1 MHASLFS
8 LFFFFPVNEFLK
20 LEGPVLLEMR
30 IKHLI
35 KEKHIEKAAS
45 LAKACSNHPELR
57 AKSSFKQTYLVCL
70 TAVAQQDQLMQE
82 ISEIDCKDALE
93 MICNLESDGDEKA
106 ALNLC
111 TAFLTRQLL
120 QGDMYC
126 AWELTLFWSK
136 LQQRT
141 EPSTQVF
148 LDHCRQ
154 LSQLSKTVYHIFF
167 LIKVI
172 QSEVE
177 DMGLAVCIEL
187 CIRALRMESSENP
200 NMKATICKT
209 ISCLLPDDL
218 EVKRACQL
226 TEFLLEPKVESYYA
240 VETLYNEPDQK
251 FEVDSLPVPNSLRCE
266 LLLVFKTQWPFDPEF
281 WDWKTLKRHCLE
293 LMGEEASIVSSIDEL
308 NDSEA
313 FEQLE
318 DDNGGKVP
326 VEESGGLADCFYDTT
341 NVLNEMADEKQ
352 KKREIKKLREKGFI
366 SARFR
371 NWQAYMQ
378 YCVLCD
384 KEFLGHRIVRH
395 AQKHVKDGV
404 YSCPI
409 CGENFDQKEL
419 FVPHVTSHVKQS
431 CKERLAAMKQ
441 SRTLGKSTKLPNSNT
456 ALQKVKAADKP
467 DRPKKKNGPHS
478 HDIVVFNDKDAS
490 ESDGKGQHS
499 RPDLSVHRV
508 DYREEYTCPVTNCRK
523 GFKYFKNL
531 IAHVRGHKNSEEAKR
546 FLEMQSKKVVCQ
558 YCRRQF
564 VSVAHLNDHLQ
575 MHCGVKPYICIQ
587 LNCKSRFLTN
597 PELLVHRKEHVVFK
611 AKCMFPDCGRIF
623 YEAYMLYD
631 HEAQHYNTFTCKF
644 PACGKIF
651 HSQSKLDLHQ
661 EDHVAQQKTPC
672 NEDQAALQ
680 DPDLPEL
687 PDKNSDPSHA
697 PLLEPNLAK
706 LIAPNQIKLELPDSD
721 PNQIKLEL
729 PDPSQSQLPYS
740 NQITLPG
747 PTQTQCELEISCPNL
762 TPLQDPTPVMNNCP
776 QGVQVNVEQK
786 GAVAIINCKD
796 SILVCASSQNSL
808 PVMGV
813 SSDVCVPASSE
824 HLELQPVQQPPPL
837 HRNGLP
843 AELKE
848 SQLLDMLTGTLEEK
862 PTKLLHIKVET
873 PSNEEIMPEQPP
885 KPAGDV
891 VPNCN
896 ALSVRM
902 PDGNNILSPS
912 VHPQSVTKK
921 QVKVTSQVKVG
932 ERFNCTF
939 ENCTRNY
946 SSSKSVNKHMKAVHP
961 EYHAALKL
969 ARKSKSLRKN
979 NRKNAL
985 QTQEDKTQS
994 MKTQTLLFP
1003 YQTGSVAAT
1012 VSTPALSS
1020 HSGTLTTQVLPT
1032 QIENVVNPI
1041 LLSQIAEVS
1050 NQMLPLQTEHGAN
1063 PLLSLQMGH
1072 LHLSSSQ
1079 ITAANSVISPQ
1090 ISRGNTNNLV
1100 VNSQASV
1107 INPALSSQAVMF
1119 AEMQSGAN
1127 LMLSS
1132 QAESNCL
1139 PVLPSRLESGNI
1151 LNPRLT
1157 DDKNSVMS
1165 HHIDSNAH
1173 SVPPA
1178 HHIDINAHSVPP
1190 SHHIDSNAH
1199 SVHPANHIESNAH
1212 SVHPAQVQRSADS
1225 LLPLQLD
1232 CGSHIGESPT
1242 QGGSSHM
1249 AYSTMGS
1256 NNKPHVPSQVDSET
1270 NILLSQMDP
1279 SNPNLPSNMEG
1290 LSNALLP
1297 SVMDRATHPLLPS
1310 NLESFKNAGQLETAA
1325 NPLFLPQID
1334 ACSFPD
1340 FSSQGERVVNPQVE
1354 NVMKSI
1360 FTSQPESAQTAI
1372 AVQPLS
1378 VSPPKLEVKRTSKRT
1393 KWPAI
1398 VRDGKFIC
1406 SRCYREFAS
1415 PKSLGGH
1422 LSKRSHCK
1430 PLDEME
1436 TSGALQ
1442 QDGSSSFVANQINSS
1457 SVLNVQQQQLSA
1469 NFSPTVSFKDRA
1481 DRPLAIGNYPAEF
1494 LPSAIFPQVNGAVS
1508 NPNEGEP
1515 NSEMI
1520 KQALE
1525 TAGLSNLF
1533 ETSGILQQTLQNP
1546 CGPYPTN
1553 AHMPESTVIQHTGKS
1568 IKMKSE
1574 DAEIPLIHE
1583 TRNELT
1589 ACAANHF
1596 VKAEEPEFCADIFS
1610 DSVLSQI
1617 LAEHN
1622 SQISLNNLGAAHLS
1636 QMMRTDCQ
1644 SMKVEGNGD
1653 PQVNANDNL
1662 LAAMA
1667 NLTQHF
1673 MANQVLQIPASDP
1686 QHLVT
1691 NQGNPQDS
1699 APKVKN
1705 VKKKLRAQLLEKP
1718 HDLSRKSSG
1727 PAQDINLQGNGHLQ
1741 KIPSN
1746 LPQTSEAKHGSAFS
1760 KIQGVT
1766 GSDNRGDMN
1775 GLLSGTT
1782 QTEKLN
1788 SDINAS
1794 LSGQTSFNAPD
1805 TAFSNS
1811 CDSQKEDEEIME
1823 ILAALQ
1829 RLNLEKEN
1837 PTNDSPA
1844 VNSCSVTSMLD
1855 CNAVV
1860 LNEHPEAQHPDSTVT
1875 NEARPLESTSKP
1887 FVCENEGCPYSAM
1900 TKDAL
1905 YKHYYKVHNYTE
1917 DMMNEIRQ
1925 IQLKFAPFRCHI
1937 CNKTF
1942 TRNSNL
1948 KAHFQTVHRLMQN
1961 KMVKLKIKRPYSKK
1975 SRPGKTA
1982 TDKQP
1987 CMVDGQQKEF
1997 GPEPAESTLAFE
2009 KLKPT
2014 EGNSEKGMHPAV
2026 KESFKVTPTQVSCSL
2041 QDALNGQTSENVSNS
2056 VLVQPTLGQPT
2067 VVLVAAQ
2074 QPSAEYPTVGLPIA
2088 RQPAAQPSTVGQSV
2102 AGQPPVRSPVTTQAL
2117 AEPLVTTS
2125 SLAEPPV
2132 TIQSVAGQPPVGPPV
2147 TIQCVAEPPVTTQC
2161 VAEPP
2166 VTTQCVAEPPVT
2178 TQCVAEPPVTTQC
2191 VAEPPVTTLSVAEPP
2206 VTTLSVA
2213 EPPVTT
2219 LSVAEP
2225 PVTTLSVAEP
2235 PVTTLSVAEPPVT
2248 TLSVAEP
2255 PVTTLS
2261 VAEPPVTT
2269 LSVAEPPV
2277 TTLSVAE
2284 PPVTT
2289 LSVAEPPVTTLSVAE
2304 PPVTTLSVAEPPVT
2318 TLSVAEPP
2326 VTTLSVA
2333 EPPVTT
2339 LSVAEPPVTTLS
2351 VAEPPVMT
2359 QSLAE
2364 PPVTTQCVAEP
2375 PVTTLSV
2382 AEPPVTT
2389 QSVAEPLVM
2398 FQSLAE
2404 PRVTNLSVAEPPVMT
2419 QSLAEPPIVG
2429 QPTVGLPMMGLP
2441 IAGPPPM
2448 ELPVS
2453 GHTATGFPQPGPPSP
2468 GEPVTGKV
2476 KKPKGPK
2483 PKVPKP
2489 KVEKPKVKKPK
2500 KQPTPEVK
2508 KQKKPAANTSES
2520 SHSYSP
2526 YRPYRCVHQGCF
2538 AAFTIQ
2544 QNLIL
2549 HYRAVHQSD
2558 LPTFEQDNEEESAE
2572 IKEDLVEEMDQ
2583 ITEFRCQVKDCSRIF
2598 QEVPS
2603 LLQHYTQLHKFSL
2616 EKAGSLLSD
2625 MNLGRFR
2632 CKQPECKASF
2642 TAFWKYIGHLEVDH
2656 EPEKLFNNDGE
2667 EGVFRCDCEGCDC
2680 VYATRSNLLR
2690 HLFRKHKDSHK
2701 SHLIRPRQKMDRQ
2714 GSYSVNGDP
2723 SKKSKSAGGK
2733 GDNEKENWQN
2743 NKKSKISSAEERK
2756 SKKKKNDANK
2766 TVWIKSE
2773 KPPSLKTNGEALAMC
2788 TKKFSLQYP
2797 CMIKGCLSVVS
2808 SERNIFRHYK
2818 SHRLTDAFLLQ
2829 QGRDFIICKERSV
2842 PLKKSKSAGDDGEK
2856 SQEDQSE
2863 NSEEDLADAYPELCE
2878 TESSRLTSEKD
2889 DIAEHSKPFKKKRSA
2904 DDCSEPKLVWRRK
2917 RTIRQAFPDSVPL
2930 IKRKRG
2936 RPPLKG
2942 KRKEAMQ
2949 IRMKNKQV
2957 RKLKPEL
2964 YNQSNPCSGSESA
2977 AASCT
2982 VPVQKEQQH
2991 NNIDLSTFK
3000 PMGFEVSFLKFL
3012 EESADQ
3018 TKRKAK
3024 ENPPCEIAPK
3034 RKKYFPPKLGSLD
3047 CSESDLHI
3055 RTSGYHNLID
3065 FRNPLNLQCVK
3076 NVKIVVD
3083 RTFSEGAELLLKQLQ
3098 EMRPA
3103 VVLEKW

>member
-1 MHASLFS
+1 MADEEAEQDHSTEIGSADTIGALRERLQELATELTESREPAMHSASQYCQKFCQTLVEYAGRWKISEGPLPLVQVYMVAILSYAEARHQLSSECDNVS
-8 LFFFFPVNEFLK
+8 LVLERLALSCVELLLSLPEETPSHFWKEFQTSVQTAHNLLLENGSAELQMLCAIAQESGVWTNSALQCILSKEAPQEETVNEFLR

-45 LAKACSNHPELR
+45 LAKACSDHPEFR

-70 TAVAQQDQLMQE
+70 TAVAQQEQLMQE
-82 ISEIDCKDALE
+82 ISEVDCKDALE

-106 ALNLC
+106 ALALC

-148 LDHCRQ
+148 LDHCRR

-177 DMGLAVCIEL
+177 DVGLAVCIEL
-187 CIRALRMESSENP
+187 CIQALRMESTENP
-200 NMKATICKT
+200 NVKATICKT

-226 TEFLLEPKVESYYA
+226 TEFLLEPTVESYYA
-240 VETLYNEPDQK
+240 VETLYNEPDQR
-251 FEVDSLPVPNSLRCE
+251 FEVDNLPVPNSLRCE

-318 DDNGGKVP
+318 DDNGGKVQ
-326 VEESGGLADCFYDTT
+326 VEEFGGLADCFYDTP

-441 SRTLGKSTKLPNSNT
+441 SRTLGKPSKLPNSNT
-456 ALQKVKAADKP
+456 AHQKVKVAADKP
-467 DRPKKKNGPHS
+467 DNRPKKKNSPHS

-490 ESDGKGQHS
+490 EDDGQGQRS
-499 RPDLSVHRV
+499 KPDLSVHRV

-587 LNCKSRFLTN
+587 LHCKSSFLTN

-611 AKCMFPDCGRIF
+611 AKCMFPNCGRIF

-661 EDHVAQQKTPC
+661 EDHIAQQKTPC
-672 NEDQAALQ
+672 NEDQAAIQ
-680 DPDLPEL
+680 DPDLTEL
-687 PDKNSDPSHA
+687 PDKNPT
-697 PLLEPNLAK
+697 PLMDRGPCHTPLPETNLSK
-706 LIAPNQIKLELPDSD
+706 LID

-729 PDPSQSQLPYS
+729 PDTDQPFPD
-740 NQITLPG
+740 
-747 PTQTQCELEISCPNL
+747 PTQTQSELEMPCPSL
-762 TPLQDPTPVMNNCP
+762 TPLQDPTLVMNNCP

-786 GAVAIINCKD
+786 GTVAIIDCED
-796 SILVCASSQNSL
+796 SIHVCVSSQNSL
-808 PVMGV
+808 PVMGD
-813 SSDVCVPASSE
+813 SSDVCVPASCE
-824 HLELQPVQQPPPL
+824 HLELQPVQQPPL
-837 HRNGLP
+837 HRNGLS

-848 SQLLDMLTGTLEEK
+848 SQLPDMLTGALEEK
-862 PTKLLHIKVET
+862 PTELLPVKIEA
-873 PSNEEIMPEQPP
+873 PSNEEIRPEQPP
-885 KPAGDV
+885 KPTGDV
-891 VPNCN
+891 VPNCS
-896 ALSVRM
+896 ALSVRV
-902 PDGNNILSPS
+902 PDGKNILSPS
-912 VHPQSVTKK
+912 VDPQAATER
-921 QVKVTSQVKVG
+921 QVNVASQVKVV
-932 ERFNCTF
+932 ERFSCTF
-939 ENCTRNY
+939 ETCTRNY
-946 SSSKSVNKHMKAVHP
+946 SSSRSVSKHMKAVHP

-979 NRKNAL
+979 NRKSAL
-985 QTQEDKTQS
+985 QTQEDKTQG
-994 MKTQTLLFP
+994 MKTQTPLFP
-1003 YQTGSVAAT
+1003 YQTGNVAAT
-1012 VSTPALSS
+1012 VSTPAFSS
-1020 HSGTLTTQVLPT
+1020 HSGTLTTQVFPT

-1041 LLSQIAEVS
+1041 LLSQMAEVS
-1050 NQMLPLQTEHGAN
+1050 NQMLPLQTERGAN
-1063 PLLSLQMGH
+1063 PLLSLQMGSGLNLSLLSHKGHSSELPIH
-1072 LHLSSSQ
+1072 LQALASQVSSQ
-1079 ITAANSVISPQ
+1079 ITAANPVLSPQ
-1090 ISRGNTNNLV
+1090 RPRGNTNLV

-1107 INPALSSQAVMF
+1107 INPALFS
-1119 AEMQSGAN
+1119 EMQSSAN
-1127 LMLSS
+1127 LILPSE
-1132 QAESNCL
+1132 AESNCL
-1139 PVLPSRLESGNI
+1139 TLLPSRLENSTDPI
-1151 LNPRLT
+1151 LTTRLT
-1157 DDKNSVMS
+1157 DGTNSVMS

-1173 SVPPA
+1173 SVPPS
-1178 HHIDINAHSVPP
+1178 HHIDNNAHSVPP
-1190 SHHIDSNAH
+1190 SHHIDN
-1199 SVHPANHIESNAH
+1199 NAH
-1212 SVHPAQVQRSADS
+1212 SVHPAQVQKSADS
-1225 LLPLQLD
+1225 LLPLQID
-1232 CGSHIGESPT
+1232 CGSHIGAPPTRGESP
-1242 QGGSSHM
+1242 HM
-1249 AYSTMGS
+1249 AYSTMGC
-1256 NNKPHVPSQVDSET
+1256 NNSPHVPSQVDNVT
-1270 NILLSQMDP
+1270 NIVLSQVDP
-1279 SNPNLPSNMEG
+1279 SNPKLPSNMEG

-1297 SVMDRATHPLLPS
+1297 SLMDRATHPLLPS
-1310 NLESFKNAGQLETAA
+1310 NLESKNAGRLETAV

-1334 ACSFPD
+1334 ALSFTD
-1340 FSSQGERVVNPQVE
+1340 FSSQAKRVANPQVE
-1354 NVMKSI
+1354 NVMKSV
-1360 FTSQPESAQTAI
+1360 FTSQPESAQTAT
-1372 AVQPLS
+1372 AVQPLC

-1415 PKSLGGH
+1415 PNSLGGH
-1422 LSKRSHCK
+1422 LSKRSNCK
-1430 PLDEME
+1430 LFDEME
-1436 TSGALQ
+1436 TSAALQ
-1442 QDGSSSFVANQINSS
+1442 QDGSSSFIANPINSS
-1457 SVLNVQQQQLSA
+1457 SVLNVQQKQLSS
-1469 NFSPTVSFKDRA
+1469 NFNPTVSFKDRA
-1481 DRPLAIGNYPAEF
+1481 DQSLAIENHHPRF
-1494 LPSAIFPQVNGAVS
+1494 LPSAIFPQVNGAIC
-1508 NPNEGEP
+1508 NPNEGEQSSP
-1515 NSEMI
+1515 II

-1525 TAGLSNLF
+1525 TAGLPNLF
-1533 ETSGILQQTLQNP
+1533 ENSGILQQAFQNP
-1546 CGPYPTN
+1546 CDPYQTS
-1553 AHMPESTVIQHTGKS
+1553 AHMPESTVIQHTGKA
-1568 IKMKSE
+1568 IKMESE
-1574 DAEIPLIHE
+1574 VAEIPLIHE

-1589 ACAANHF
+1589 TCAANHF

-1610 DSVLSQI
+1610 DSVLSQM

-1622 SQISLNNLGAAHLS
+1622 SQISLNNLGAAHLN
-1636 QMMRTDCQ
+1636 QIMRTDCQ
-1644 SMKVEGNGD
+1644 SMKVEGNGES
-1653 PQVNANDNL
+1653 QMNANDNL

-1673 MANQVLQIPASDP
+1673 MANQVLQIPAADP

-1691 NQGNPQDS
+1691 NRCNPQDF
-1699 APKVKN
+1699 APKIKN

-1718 HDLSRKSSG
+1718 NDLSRKSSG

-1741 KIPSN
+1741 KLSN
-1746 LPQTSEAKHGSAFS
+1746 FPQTSEAKHGSAFS
-1760 KIQGVT
+1760 KIQGMT
-1766 GSDNRGDMN
+1766 ESDNRDDTN
-1775 GLLSGTT
+1775 GLLSDTA

-1788 SDINAS
+1788 CELNAP
-1794 LSGQTSFNAPD
+1794 LSGQTSSNAPD
-1805 TAFSNS
+1805 TALSNS
-1811 CDSQKEDEEIME
+1811 CDSQKEDEKIME
-1823 ILAALQ
+1823 ILTALQ

-1837 PTNDSPA
+1837 TTDDSPA
-1844 VNSCSVTSMLD
+1844 VNSCSVTSMLN

-1875 NEARPLESTSKP
+1875 NEAPPLESPSKP
-1887 FVCENEGCPYSAM
+1887 FVCENESCPYSAM

-1937 CNKTF
+1937 CKKTF

-1948 KAHFQTVHRLMQN
+1948 RAHFQTVHRLTQN
-1961 KMVKLKIKRPYSKK
+1961 KMVQLKIKRPYTKK
-1975 SRPGKTA
+1975 SRPERTA
-1982 TDKQP
+1982 TNKRP
-1987 CMVDGQQKEF
+1987 CMVDGQQEEF
-1997 GPEPAESTLAFE
+1997 GSEPAESTLALE
-2009 KLKPT
+2009 KLKPI
-2014 EGNSEKGMHPAV
+2014 EGNSKKGIHPAV
-2026 KESFKVTPTQVSCSL
+2026 KESFKVSPTQVSCSL
-2041 QDALNGQTSENVSNS
+2041 QDAPNGQTSENISNF
-2056 VLVQPTLGQPT
+2056 VLEQPTSGQPT
-2067 VVLVAAQ
+2067 VGLSAAQ
-2074 QPSAEYPTVGLPIA
+2074 QPSAEYPTVDLPLGE
-2088 RQPAAQPSTVGQSV
+2088 QPAAQPPIVGQSV
-2102 AGQPPVRSPVTTQAL
+2102 AGQPPVGLPGTAQSE
-2117 AEPLVTTS
+2117 AEH
-2125 SLAEPPV
+2125 
-2132 TIQSVAGQPPVGPPV
+2132 
-2147 TIQCVAEPPVTTQC
+2147 
-2161 VAEPP
+2161 
-2166 VTTQCVAEPPVT
+2166 
-2178 TQCVAEPPVTTQC
+2178 
-2191 VAEPPVTTLSVAEPP
+2191 
-2206 VTTLSVA
+2206 
-2213 EPPVTT
+2213 
-2219 LSVAEP
+2219 
-2225 PVTTLSVAEP
+2225 
-2235 PVTTLSVAEPPVT
+2235 
-2248 TLSVAEP
+2248 
-2255 PVTTLS
+2255 
-2261 VAEPPVTT
+2261 
-2269 LSVAEPPV
+2269 
-2277 TTLSVAE
+2277 
-2284 PPVTT
+2284 
-2289 LSVAEPPVTTLSVAE
+2289 
-2304 PPVTTLSVAEPPVT
+2304 
-2318 TLSVAEPP
+2318 
-2326 VTTLSVA
+2326 
-2333 EPPVTT
+2333 
-2339 LSVAEPPVTTLS
+2339 
-2351 VAEPPVMT
+2351 
-2359 QSLAE
+2359 
-2364 PPVTTQCVAEP
+2364 
-2375 PVTTLSV
+2375 
-2382 AEPPVTT
+2382 PVTT
-2389 QSVAEPLVM
+2389 QSVAEQP
-2398 FQSLAE
+2398 
-2404 PRVTNLSVAEPPVMT
+2404 VTTQSVAEQPVTT
-2419 QSLAEPPIVG
+2419 QSVAEQPVTTQSVAEQPVTTRSLACLPIVG
-2429 QPTVGLPMMGLP
+2429 QPTVELPMMGLT

-2453 GHTATGFPQPGPPSP
+2453 GHTATGFPLPGPPLP
-2468 GEPVTGKV
+2468 GEPATGKV

-2489 KVEKPKVKKPK
+2489 KIEKLKVEKPK
-2500 KQPTPEVK
+2500 KQPKPEVK
-2508 KQKKPAANTSES
+2508 KQKKPATNTSES

-2572 IKEDLVEEMDQ
+2572 IKEDLAEEMNQ

-2603 LLQHYTQLHKFSL
+2603 LLQHYTQLHEFSL

-2632 CKQPECKASF
+2632 CDQPECKASF

-2701 SHLIRPRQKMDRQ
+2701 SHLIRPRKKMDSQ
-2714 GSYSVNGDP
+2714 ESCSVNGDP

-2756 SKKKKNDANK
+2756 KKKKNDANK
-2766 TVWIKSE
+2766 TIWIKS
-2773 KPPSLKTNGEALAMC
+2773 KKTPSLKTNDEALAMC

-2797 CMIKGCLSVVS
+2797 CMIKGCLSVVR
-2808 SERNIFRHYK
+2808 SERNMFRHYK
-2818 SHRLTDAFLLQ
+2818 THRLTDAFLLQ
-2829 QGRDFIICKERSV
+2829 QGSDFIICKQRSL
-2842 PLKKSKSAGDDGEK
+2842 PLKKSKSTGDDGEK

-2863 NSEEDLADAYPELCE
+2863 NSEEDLAYTYPELSE

-2889 DIAEHSKPFKKKRSA
+2889 EVAEHSKPFKKKRSA
-2904 DDCSEPKLVWRRK
+2904 DECSVPKPVWRRK

-2936 RPPLKG
+2936 RPPLKR
-2942 KRKEAMQ
+2942 KSKEAVQ
-2949 IRMKNKQV
+2949 IRIKNRRV

-2964 YNQSNPCSGSESA
+2964 YNQSSPCSGSESA
-2977 AASCT
+2977 TSSCT

-3018 TKRKAK
+3018 PKRKAK
-3024 ENPPCEIAPK
+3024 ENPLSEIASK
-3034 RKKYFPPKLGSLD
+3034 RKTSFPPKSGSLD
-3047 CSESDLHI
+3047 CSKSDLHI
-3055 RTSGYHNLID
+3055 RTSGCHNLID
-3065 FRNPLNLQCVK
+3065 FQNPLNLQSVE
-3076 NVKIVVD
+3076 NVKIVLD

>member
-1 MHASLFS
+1 
-8 LFFFFPVNEFLK
+8 
-20 LEGPVLLEMR
+20 
-30 IKHLI
+30 
-35 KEKHIEKAAS
+35 
-45 LAKACSNHPELR
+45 
-57 AKSSFKQTYLVCL
+57 
-70 TAVAQQDQLMQE
+70 
-82 ISEIDCKDALE
+82 
-93 MICNLESDGDEKA
+93 
-106 ALNLC
+106 
-111 TAFLTRQLL
+111 
-120 QGDMYC
+120 
-126 AWELTLFWSK
+126 
-136 LQQRT
+136 
-141 EPSTQVF
+141 
-148 LDHCRQ
+148 
-154 LSQLSKTVYHIFF
+154 
-167 LIKVI
+167 
-172 QSEVE
+172 
-177 DMGLAVCIEL
+177 
-187 CIRALRMESSENP
+187 MESSENS
-200 NMKATICKT
+200 NIKATICKT

-226 TEFLLEPKVESYYA
+226 TEFLLEPTVESYYA

-318 DDNGGKVP
+318 DENGGKVQKLA
-326 VEESGGLADCFYDTT
+326 GLHA
-341 NVLNEMADEKQ
+341 V
-352 KKREIKKLREKGFI
+352 
-366 SARFR
+366 
-371 NWQAYMQ
+371 
-378 YCVLCD
+378 CVLCD

-441 SRTLGKSTKLPNSNT
+441 SRMLGKPTKLPNSNT
-456 ALQKVKAADKP
+456 AHQKVKAANKP
-467 DRPKKKNGPHS
+467 DNKPKKKNGPHS
-478 HDIVVFNDKDAS
+478 DDSVVFNDKDAS
-490 ESDGKGQHS
+490 ESDGKDQHS
-499 RPDLSVHRV
+499 KPDLSVHRV

-587 LNCKSRFLTN
+587 LHCKSRFLTN

-661 EDHVAQQKTPC
+661 EDHFAQQKT
-672 NEDQAALQ
+672 ALQ
-680 DPDLPEL
+680 DPDLTEL
-687 PDKNSDPSHA
+687 PDKNPAQLLDLGPCHT
-697 PLLEPNLAK
+697 PLPELNLAK
-706 LIAPNQIKLELPDSD
+706 LID

-729 PDPSQSQLPYS
+729 PDTAQPLQDPTQPKLELPNPSQLQLPHS
-740 NQITLPG
+740 NQITFPD
-747 PTQTQCELEISCPNL
+747 PTQTQSELEIPCSHL

-786 GAVAIINCKD
+786 GAVDIINCKD
-796 SILVCASSQNSL
+796 SIHVCGRSQNIL

-813 SSDVCVPASSE
+813 TSVVCDPASSE
-824 HLELQPVQQPPPL
+824 HLEPQPVQHPPL
-837 HRNGLP
+837 HRSGLP

-848 SQLLDMLTGTLEEK
+848 SQLPGMLTGALEEK
-862 PTKLLHIKVET
+862 PTKLHHVKIET

-912 VHPQSVTKK
+912 VHPQAVTEK
-921 QVKVTSQVKVG
+921 QVKVG

-939 ENCTRNY
+939 ATCTRNY
-946 SSSKSVNKHMKAVHP
+946 SSSRSVSKHMKAVHP

-969 ARKSKSLRKN
+969 ARKSKSLQKN
-979 NRKNAL
+979 NRKSAL
-985 QTQEDKTQS
+985 QTQKDKTQG
-994 MKTQTLLFP
+994 MKTQTPLFP
-1003 YQTGSVAAT
+1003 YQTGNVAAT
-1012 VSTPALSS
+1012 VSTPAFSS
-1020 HSGTLTTQVLPT
+1020 HSGTLTTAVLPT
-1032 QIENVVNPI
+1032 QIESVVNPI
-1041 LLSQIAEVS
+1041 LLSQMAEVS
-1050 NQMLPLQTEHGAN
+1050 NQMLPLQTQCGVN
-1063 PLLSLQMGH
+1063 PLLSLQMGSGQNLSLLSHKRHSAELPIH
-1072 LHLSSSQ
+1072 LQALASQVSSSQ
-1079 ITAANSVISPQ
+1079 ITAANPVPAPQ
-1090 ISRGNTNNLV
+1090 IPQGNTKNLV
-1100 VNSQASV
+1100 VNSQAGV
-1107 INPALSSQAVMF
+1107 ISPALFS
-1119 AEMQSGAN
+1119 EMQSSAN
-1127 LMLSS
+1127 LILPS
-1132 QAESNCL
+1132 QAENNCL
-1139 PVLPSRLESGNI
+1139 QVLPSHLETSTDPI
-1151 LNPRLT
+1151 LTSRLT
-1157 DDKNSVMS
+1157 DDTNSVMPC
-1165 HHIDSNAH
+1165 HIDN
-1173 SVPPA
+1173 
-1178 HHIDINAHSVPP
+1178 NR
-1190 SHHIDSNAH
+1190 
-1199 SVHPANHIESNAH
+1199 
-1212 SVHPAQVQRSADS
+1212 VQRSADS
-1225 LLPLQLD
+1225 LLPLQID
-1232 CGSHIGESPT
+1232 CGSHIIGAPPT
-1242 QGGSSHM
+1242 QEGSSHM
-1249 AYSTMGS
+1249 AFSTMGS
-1256 NNKPHVPSQVDSET
+1256 HNNTHVPSQVDSVT
-1270 NILLSQMDP
+1270 NIMLSQVDP
-1279 SNPNLPSNMEG
+1279 SNPNLPSNMED

-1297 SVMDRATHPLLPS
+1297 SLMERATHPLLPS
-1310 NLESFKNAGQLETAA
+1310 NLESFKNSGRLETAV

-1334 ACSFPD
+1334 AHSFSD
-1340 FSSQGERVVNPQVE
+1340 FSSKGKRGANSQME
-1354 NVMKSI
+1354 NVMKSVFI
-1360 FTSQPESAQTAI
+1360 SQPEPAQTAT
-1372 AVQPLS
+1372 AVQPLP
-1378 VSPPKLEVKRTSKRT
+1378 VSPPKLEVKKTSKRT

-1406 SRCYREFAS
+1406 SRCYREFTS
-1415 PKSLGGH
+1415 PNSLGGH
-1422 LSKRSHCK
+1422 LSKRSNCK
-1430 PLDEME
+1430 LFDEME

-1442 QDGSSSFVANQINSS
+1442 QDGSSSFIANPINSS

-1469 NFSPTVSFKDRA
+1469 NFNPTVSFKGQA
-1481 DRPLAIGNYPAEF
+1481 DQSLAIENRPARF
-1494 LPSAIFPQVNGAVS
+1494 LPSAVFPQVNGAVC
-1508 NPNEGEP
+1508 NPNEGEQSSP
-1515 NSEMI
+1515 II

-1525 TAGLSNLF
+1525 TAGLPDLF
-1533 ETSGILQQTLQNP
+1533 ETSGILQQTFQSP
-1546 CGPYPTN
+1546 CGPYQTS
-1553 AHMPESTVIQHTGKS
+1553 AHMPESTVIQHTGKV
-1568 IKMKSE
+1568 IKMESE
-1574 DAEIPLIHE
+1574 DAEVPLIHE

-1589 ACAANHF
+1589 TCAANHF
-1596 VKAEEPEFCADIFS
+1596 VKGGEPEFCADIFS
-1610 DSVLSQI
+1610 DSVLSQM

-1622 SQISLNNLGAAHLS
+1622 SQISLNNLGAAHLN
-1636 QMMRTDCQ
+1636 QIMRTDCQ
-1644 SMKVEGNGD
+1644 SMKVEGNGE
-1653 PQVNANDNL
+1653 PQINANDNL

-1673 MANQVLQIPASDP
+1673 MANQVLQIPVADP

-1699 APKVKN
+1699 APKIKN

-1718 HDLSRKSSG
+1718 HDFSRKSSG
-1727 PAQDINLQGNGHLQ
+1727 PAQDISLQGNGHLQ
-1741 KIPSN
+1741 KLSN
-1746 LPQTSEAKHGSAFS
+1746 FPQTSEAKHGSAFS
-1760 KIQGVT
+1760 EIQGVT
-1766 GSDNRGDMN
+1766 GSDNRDDAN
-1775 GLLSGTT
+1775 GLLSDTT

-1788 SDINAS
+1788 SALNVS
-1794 LSGQTSFNAPD
+1794 LSGQSSSNAPE

-1811 CDSQKEDEEIME
+1811 CDSQKEDEKIME
-1823 ILAALQ
+1823 ILTALQ

-1837 PTNDSPA
+1837 PTPSPA

-1860 LNEHPEAQHPDSTVT
+1860 LNERPEAQCRDSTVA

-1917 DMMNEIRQ
+1917 EMMNEIRQ

-1937 CNKTF
+1937 CKKTF

-1948 KAHFQTVHRLMQN
+1948 RAHFQTVHRLTQN
-1961 KMVKLKIKRPYSKK
+1961 KMVQLKIKRPYTKK
-1975 SRPGKTA
+1975 SRPEKTA

-1987 CMVDGQQKEF
+1987 CMVDGQREEL
-1997 GPEPAESTLAFE
+1997 GSESAESTLALE
-2009 KLKPT
+2009 KLKPI
-2014 EGNSEKGMHPAV
+2014 EGNSEQGMHPAV
-2026 KESFKVTPTQVSCSL
+2026 KESFKVAATQVSCSL
-2041 QDALNGQTSENVSNS
+2041 QDAPNGQTSENISSS
-2056 VLVQPTLGQPT
+2056 VLEQPTSGQPT
-2067 VVLVAAQ
+2067 MGLSAAQ
-2074 QPSAEYPTVGLPIA
+2074 QPSTEYPTVGLLSA
-2088 RQPAAQPSTVGQSV
+2088 GQPAAQPPTMGQSE
-2102 AGQPPVRSPVTTQAL
+2102 AGQAPVGLPGTAQSEAGQAPVGLPGTAQSEAGQA
-2117 AEPLVTTS
+2117 
-2125 SLAEPPV
+2125 PV
-2132 TIQSVAGQPPVGPPV
+2132 GLPGTAQSEAGQAPVGLPGTAQSEAGQAPVGLPGTAQSEAGQAPVGLPGTAQSEAGQPPVGLPGTAQSEAGQPPV
-2147 TIQCVAEPPVTTQC
+2147 GLLGTAQSEAGQAPVGLPGTAQSEAGQAPVGLLGTAQSEAGQAPVGLLGTAQSEAGQAPVGLPGTAQSEAGQAPVGLPGTAQSLAEAPET
-2161 VAEPP
+2161 
-2166 VTTQCVAEPPVT
+2166 
-2178 TQCVAEPPVTTQC
+2178 
-2191 VAEPPVTTLSVAEPP
+2191 
-2206 VTTLSVA
+2206 
-2213 EPPVTT
+2213 
-2219 LSVAEP
+2219 
-2225 PVTTLSVAEP
+2225 
-2235 PVTTLSVAEPPVT
+2235 
-2248 TLSVAEP
+2248 
-2255 PVTTLS
+2255 
-2261 VAEPPVTT
+2261 
-2269 LSVAEPPV
+2269 
-2277 TTLSVAE
+2277 
-2284 PPVTT
+2284 
-2289 LSVAEPPVTTLSVAE
+2289 
-2304 PPVTTLSVAEPPVT
+2304 
-2318 TLSVAEPP
+2318 
-2326 VTTLSVA
+2326 
-2333 EPPVTT
+2333 
-2339 LSVAEPPVTTLS
+2339 
-2351 VAEPPVMT
+2351 T
-2359 QSLAE
+2359 QSLA
-2364 PPVTTQCVAEP
+2364 C
-2375 PVTTLSV
+2375 LS
-2382 AEPPVTT
+2382 
-2389 QSVAEPLVM
+2389 
-2398 FQSLAE
+2398 
-2404 PRVTNLSVAEPPVMT
+2404 
-2419 QSLAEPPIVG
+2419 IVG
-2429 QPTVGLPMMGLP
+2429 QPTVELPTV
-2441 IAGPPPM
+2441 AGPPPM
-2448 ELPVS
+2448 EMPVS
-2453 GHTATGFPQPGPPSP
+2453 GHTATGFRLPGPPLP
-2468 GEPVTGKV
+2468 GEPATGKV

-2483 PKVPKP
+2483 PKVSKP
-2489 KVEKPKVKKPK
+2489 KVEKPKVEKPK
-2500 KQPTPEVK
+2500 KQPKPEVK

-2572 IKEDLVEEMDQ
+2572 IKDDLVEEMDQ

-2603 LLQHYTQLHKFSL
+2603 LLQHYTQLHEFSL

-2632 CKQPECKASF
+2632 CDQPECKASF

-2667 EGVFRCDCEGCDC
+2667 EGVFRCECEGCDC

-2690 HLFRKHKDSHK
+2690 HLFRKHKDIHK
-2701 SHLIRPRQKMDRQ
+2701 SHLIRPRKKMDSQ
-2714 GSYSVNGDP
+2714 ESCSVSGDP

-2743 NKKSKISSAEERK
+2743 NKKSKISSTEERK

-2766 TVWIKSE
+2766 TVWIKS
-2773 KPPSLKTNGEALAMC
+2773 KKTPSLKTNDEALAMC

-2797 CMIKGCLSVVS
+2797 CMIKGCLSVVR
-2808 SERNIFRHYK
+2808 SERNMFRHYK
-2818 SHRLTDAFLLQ
+2818 THRLTDAFLLQ
-2829 QGRDFIICKERSV
+2829 QGSDFIICKQRSL
-2842 PLKKSKSAGDDGEK
+2842 PLKKSKSTGDDGEK

-2863 NSEEDLADAYPELCE
+2863 NSEQDLADTYPELSE

-2889 DIAEHSKPFKKKRSA
+2889 EVAEHSKPFKKKRSA
-2904 DDCSEPKLVWRRK
+2904 DECSEPKPVWRRK
-2917 RTIRQAFPDSVPL
+2917 RKIRQAFPDSVPL

-2936 RPPLKG
+2936 RPPLKR

-2949 IRMKNKQV
+2949 IRIQNRRV

-2964 YNQSNPCSGSESA
+2964 YNQSNLCSGSESA
-2977 AASCT
+2977 ASSCT

-3018 TKRKAK
+3018 PKRKAK
-3024 ENPPCEIAPK
+3024 KNPLFEIASK
-3034 RKKYFPPKLGSLD
+3034 RKKAFPPKSGSLD
-3047 CSESDLHI
+3047 CSKSDLHI